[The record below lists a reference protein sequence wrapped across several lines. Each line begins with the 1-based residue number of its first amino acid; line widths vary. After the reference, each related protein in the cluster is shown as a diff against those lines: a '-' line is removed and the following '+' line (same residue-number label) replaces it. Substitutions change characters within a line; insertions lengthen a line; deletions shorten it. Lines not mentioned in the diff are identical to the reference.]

1 MSYRRVR
8 SYRRRDARRYRDLP
22 ERPRTRRA
30 PMMGLLIVALVAA
43 IASFSAPHIQAMLSA
58 SSTADGP
65 AGACTA
71 PAAAGSARPAI
82 SDVAAIAPLAGAGRA
97 SPSAAATPVPAGA
110 ATSSPATSATTRPA
124 APASTAPGVAATAAP
139 ASTAPGVAA
148 TAAPS
153 PTAVPAPAASATGT
167 GAATPAPATAA
178 PCRSATPAAPPPANS
193 SCDIIVPAHP
203 LTAAGLATPYRL
215 TGPDGA
221 TPRASGCTMANEA
234 NLGAF
239 VQATILD
246 QATGKLWVY
255 EPLVITKGTR
265 PAVTPVVPVLPAR
278 AIVTIDVGFN
288 GGNLTLAGATPHALH
303 QGRCHNG
310 LGSSVFGQVSFCHG
324 THFFWAARRAERQGK
339 LVVPP
344 AGVSP
349 KTGRACPTTRS
360 FKIVDQDP
368 SDNVTTK
375 YLLTASG
382 RTAQFSQAHA
392 AAVPGATV
400 ITNGSDNALLD
411 GFVDPVLGCKP
422 FTAPD
427 LSQGGAPGTSQAL
440 DELSAASSQAAPV
453 ALVPENDP
461 MAMVNGALDATKTN
475 HYRDMVGQ
483 PEISAK
489 NDAADSPANYCRNM
503 INIQARF
510 LNNNGTLLASGPSP
524 VPSVGNNLLTFM
536 ANRLIMSYGNLSCR
550 DFGLS
555 DPVRVSRNRSG
566 TATAVTFDTTKQTA
580 SASSATG
587 P

>member
-1 MSYRRVR
+1 M
-8 SYRRRDARRYRDLP
+8 
-22 ERPRTRRA
+22 
-30 PMMGLLIVALVAA
+30 
-43 IASFSAPHIQAMLSA
+43 
-58 SSTADGP
+58 
-65 AGACTA
+65 
-71 PAAAGSARPAI
+71 
-82 SDVAAIAPLAGAGRA
+82 SDVAAVAPIAGAGTA
-97 SPSAAATPVPAGA
+97 SPPAAAASVPTSA
-110 ATSSPATSATTRPA
+110 ATSSPAASAPAGPA
-124 APASTAPGVAATAAP
+124 APASTPPGVTATAAP
-139 ASTAPGVAA
+139 ASTPPGVIATAAPASTPPGVTA

-153 PTAVPAPAASATGT
+153 PTAVPTPAASATST
-167 GAATPAPATAA
+167 RAAPAPPAPATAT
-178 PCRSATPAAPPPANS
+178 PCRPATPAAPPPPANS

-221 TPRASGCTMANEA
+221 TPKASGCTMANGA

-278 AIVTIDVGFN
+278 AVVTIDVGFN
-288 GGNLTLAGATPHALH
+288 GGNLTLVGATPHALH

-310 LGSSVFGQVSFCHG
+310 LGSSIFGQVSFCHG

-382 RTAQFSQAHA
+382 RTAQFSQANA
-392 AAVPGATV
+392 AAVPDSTV
-400 ITNGSDNALLD
+400 IANGSDNALLD
-411 GFVDPVLGCKP
+411 GFVDPVLGCRP

-427 LSQGGAPGTSQAL
+427 LSQGGVPGTSQAL
-440 DELSAASSQAAPV
+440 DELSAASSQGAPV

-461 MAMVNGALDATKTN
+461 MVLVGTAFSAAKTN
-475 HYRDMVGQ
+475 RYRANIGQ
-483 PEISAK
+483 PAISPK
-489 NDAADSPANYCRNM
+489 NDIADSPANYCRNM

-524 VPSVGNNLLTFM
+524 VPSIGNNLLTFL
-536 ANRLIMSYGNLSCR
+536 ANRLIMSYGNLGCR
-550 DFGLS
+550 DFAVS
-555 DPVRVSRNRSG
+555 DPVRVRRNRSG
-566 TATAVTFDTTKQTA
+566 TATAATFDMTKQTA

>member
-1 MSYRRVR
+1 
-8 SYRRRDARRYRDLP
+8 
-22 ERPRTRRA
+22 
-30 PMMGLLIVALVAA
+30 
-43 IASFSAPHIQAMLSA
+43 
-58 SSTADGP
+58 
-65 AGACTA
+65 
-71 PAAAGSARPAI
+71 
-82 SDVAAIAPLAGAGRA
+82 
-97 SPSAAATPVPAGA
+97 VP
-110 ATSSPATSATTRPA
+110 
-124 APASTAPGVAATAAP
+124 
-139 ASTAPGVAA
+139 VAA

-167 GAATPAPATAA
+167 GAATAPPAPATAA

-278 AIVTIDVGFN
+278 AVVTIDVGFN
-288 GGNLTLAGATPHALH
+288 GGNLTLVGATPHALH
-303 QGRCHNG
+303 QGHCHNG
-310 LGSSVFGQVSFCHG
+310 LGSSIFGQVSFCRG

-349 KTGRACPTTRS
+349 KTGQACPTTRS

-382 RTAQFSQAHA
+382 RTAQFSQANA

-461 MAMVNGALDATKTN
+461 MVLVGPAFSAAKTN
-475 HYRDMVGQ
+475 RYRANIGQ
-483 PEISAK
+483 PAISPR
-489 NDAADSPANYCRNM
+489 NDTADSPANYCRNM

-536 ANRLIMSYGNLSCR
+536 ANRLIMSYGNLSCG

>member
-1 MSYRRVR
+1 
-8 SYRRRDARRYRDLP
+8 
-22 ERPRTRRA
+22 
-30 PMMGLLIVALVAA
+30 
-43 IASFSAPHIQAMLSA
+43 
-58 SSTADGP
+58 
-65 AGACTA
+65 
-71 PAAAGSARPAI
+71 
-82 SDVAAIAPLAGAGRA
+82 
-97 SPSAAATPVPAGA
+97 
-110 ATSSPATSATTRPA
+110 
-124 APASTAPGVAATAAP
+124 
-139 ASTAPGVAA
+139 
-148 TAAPS
+148 
-153 PTAVPAPAASATGT
+153 
-167 GAATPAPATAA
+167 
-178 PCRSATPAAPPPANS
+178 
-193 SCDIIVPAHP
+193 
-203 LTAAGLATPYRL
+203 
-215 TGPDGA
+215 
-221 TPRASGCTMANEA
+221 MANGA

-278 AIVTIDVGFN
+278 AVVTIDVGFN
-288 GGNLTLAGATPHALH
+288 GGNLTLVGATPHALH

-310 LGSSVFGQVSFCHG
+310 LGSSIFGQVSFCHG

-382 RTAQFSQAHA
+382 RTAQFSQANA
-392 AAVPGATV
+392 AAVPDSTV
-400 ITNGSDNALLD
+400 IANGSDNALLD
-411 GFVDPVLGCKP
+411 GFVDPVLGCRP

-427 LSQGGAPGTSQAL
+427 LSQGGVPGTSQAL
-440 DELSAASSQAAPV
+440 DELSAASSQGAPV

-461 MAMVNGALDATKTN
+461 MVLVGTAFSAAKTN
-475 HYRDMVGQ
+475 RYRANIGQ
-483 PEISAK
+483 PAISPK
-489 NDAADSPANYCRNM
+489 NDTADSPANYCRNM

-550 DFGLS
+550 DFALS
-555 DPVRVSRNRSG
+555 DPVEVSRNRSG
-566 TATAVTFDTTKQTA
+566 TATAATFDTTKQPA